1 MSSYIETFDKDFLS
15 VLQFLYQRYYEDRVP
30 ENRESYGSLAVAFN
44 IEKTQ
49 NNLATPE
56 SGFENVKKA
65 NLAVSSFSV
74 A

>member
-1 MSSYIETFDKDFLS
+1 
-15 VLQFLYQRYYEDRVP
+15 
-30 ENRESYGSLAVAFN
+30 VAFN

-65 NLAVSSFSV
+65 NPAVSSFSV